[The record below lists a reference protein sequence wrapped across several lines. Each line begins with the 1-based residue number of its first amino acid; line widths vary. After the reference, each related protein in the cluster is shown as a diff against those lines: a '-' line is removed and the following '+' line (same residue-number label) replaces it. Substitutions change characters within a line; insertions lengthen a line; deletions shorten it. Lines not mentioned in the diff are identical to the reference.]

1 MCEKCCCPYLVPPWW
16 VTMGVAPPQHGAT
29 TPTASP
35 LAYADADGYASA
47 PTSTTT
53 STPTPA
59 RSAIEQWQQL
69 R

>member
-1 MCEKCCCPYLVPPWW
+1 MLLSVSGTAM
-16 VTMGVAPPQHGAT
+16 VGDDGSGAA
-29 TPTASP
+29 TAWRDDANCFP
-35 LAYADADGYASA
+35 GCYAYADGYASA